1 MHNDEYEIRQMPLD
15 DPATERQVD
24 ELRIHKVDEQNA
36 LIVGDSMAHVYQV
49 DSYMI
54 RRVQIETRPVYRP
67 PRRENKWYITQ
78 REWKSIWRNFKVWR
92 WETRERRSRTRR
104 EGTRMILDGKK
115 IAAEIRAE
123 LREQVQALTQAG
135 QRAPK
140 LAVVIVGNNPAS
152 ETYVANKIKACQE
165 VGIEAQRIA
174 YATTIMEQTLL
185 SEVHRL
191 NSDSSVD
198 GFIVQLPLPD
208 HINESTILSAID
220 YRKDV
225 DGLTPESMGRA
236 IQGLDAFISAT
247 PKGIRELLAR
257 YQITTEGKH
266 VVVIGRSNIV
276 GKPMAMLLMQRP
288 YLSLPNM
295 SASSLG
301 DATVTVCHSK
311 TRDLAAICR
320 TADIIIVAA
329 GSPKLLTANM
339 VKDGAVVI
347 DVGINRVDDLTSP
360 RGYRLV
366 GDVDFDNVAPKAS
379 FITPV
384 PGGVG
389 PMTIVSLLQ
398 NTLQAYNE
406 HSR

>member
-1 MHNDEYEIRQMPLD
+1 
-15 DPATERQVD
+15 
-24 ELRIHKVDEQNA
+24 
-36 LIVGDSMAHVYQV
+36 
-49 DSYMI
+49 
-54 RRVQIETRPVYRP
+54 
-67 PRRENKWYITQ
+67 
-78 REWKSIWRNFKVWR
+78 
-92 WETRERRSRTRR
+92 
-104 EGTRMILDGKK
+104 MILNGKQ
-115 IAAEIRAE
+115 IAAEIRGE
-123 LREQVQALTQAG
+123 LREQVQALVAAG
-135 QRAPK
+135 HRAPK
-140 LAVVIVGNNPAS
+140 LAVVLVGHNPAS
-152 ETYVANKIKACQE
+152 ETYVNNKIKACAE
-165 VGIEAQRIA
+165 VGIEAEKIT
-174 YATTIMEQTLL
+174 YEEYITEQALL
-185 SEVHRL
+185 NEVHRL
-191 NSDSSVD
+191 NSDETID
-198 GFIVQLPLPD
+198 GFIVQLPLPA
-208 HINESTILSAID
+208 HISESNVLSAID
-220 YRKDV
+220 FRKDV

-257 YQITTEGKH
+257 YQIQTEGKH

-329 GSPKLLTANM
+329 GSPKLLTADM
-339 VKDGAVVI
+339 VKEGATVI
-347 DVGINRVDDLTSP
+347 DVGINRIDDPTAP
-360 RGYRLV
+360 KGYRLV
-366 GDVDFDNVAPKAS
+366 GDVDFEHVAPKAG

-406 HSR
+406 HTR